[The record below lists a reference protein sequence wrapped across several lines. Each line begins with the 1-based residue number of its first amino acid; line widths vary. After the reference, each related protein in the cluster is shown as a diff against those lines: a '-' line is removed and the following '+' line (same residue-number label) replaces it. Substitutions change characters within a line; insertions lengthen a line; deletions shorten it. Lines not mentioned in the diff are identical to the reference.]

1 MNPSQLWQ
9 VGTPTGKTLGP
20 FSDQQIVQLT
30 KDGKITR
37 SHKLLHPERTKG
49 EWVSA
54 GKITALQKFFVQ
66 KASEGS
72 VPSTPQPPS
81 LEPSIDAQSFFSS
94 DLSDWADLPAPTVVT
109 NQHSSD
115 YWTAAGGF
123 ASASQQAGGDKSTA
137 SKPSSKKELST
148 TEKYLQGLES
158 EQRSAEEN
166 SKKESSSNLRIQI
179 IAASVIIVLGV
190 FGSYGAYV
198 WSKPLKMRWA
208 ADNAFSEM
216 INATA
221 VAEAMSNS
229 RLKSSEPFKESATE
243 SYMWAKA
250 EMAAAK
256 LQSILDQMPPDLRAD
271 WQEGK
276 IISALER
283 ASRRGK

>member
-1 MNPSQLWQ
+1 
-9 VGTPTGKTLGP
+9 
-20 FSDQQIVQLT
+20 
-30 KDGKITR
+30 
-37 SHKLLHPERTKG
+37 
-49 EWVSA
+49 
-54 GKITALQKFFVQ
+54 
-66 KASEGS
+66 
-72 VPSTPQPPS
+72 
-81 LEPSIDAQSFFSS
+81 
-94 DLSDWADLPAPTVVT
+94 
-109 NQHSSD
+109 
-115 YWTAAGGF
+115 
-123 ASASQQAGGDKSTA
+123 
-137 SKPSSKKELST
+137 
-148 TEKYLQGLES
+148 
-158 EQRSAEEN
+158 
-166 SKKESSSNLRIQI
+166 
-179 IAASVIIVLGV
+179 
-190 FGSYGAYV
+190 
-198 WSKPLKMRWA
+198 MRWA